1 LRLCG
6 APHKR
11 KGFASLAMLVQEKL
25 AQDPHAGHLF
35 VFRGRRG
42 GRVT

>member
-1 LRLCG
+1 M
-6 APHKR
+6 R
-11 KGFASLAMLVQEKL
+11 KGFASLAMLVQQKL

-35 VFRGRRG
+35 AFRGRRG